1 MSFFTELLTSGH
13 EKSNFSSGNFLLDNY
28 LQKQASQDVKR
39 KLAACFVVN
48 KESTNRVIG
57 YYTLSNS
64 NIPAS
69 WISQEFKKRIPPA
82 YLNLPTT
89 LIGRLAIDSE
99 FQGQGVGKLLLID
112 ALKRSFELSFQLGSC
127 AVVVDP
133 IDSVAEGFYAKYG
146 FVKLPESGKIFLSMQ
161 TTSQLF

>member
-39 KLAACFVVN
+39 KLAACYVVN
-48 KESTNRVIG
+48 DESTNRVQG
-57 YYTLSNS
+57 FYTLSNS

-69 WISQEFKKRIPPA
+69 WIAPEFKKSLPPS

-89 LIGRLAIDSE
+89 LIGRLAVDSV
-99 FQGQGVGKLLLID
+99 FQGQGIGKLLLID
-112 ALKRSFELSFQLGSC
+112 ALKRSFELSFQLGSF

-133 IDSVAEGFYAKYG
+133 IDSVAEGFYHKYG
-146 FVKLPESGKIFLSMQ
+146 FIKLPESGKMFLPMQ
-161 TTSQLF
+161 TIAQLF